1 MQAPAKKTQAEL
13 EPKKTGVVVA
23 GVTVSLAAGFVL
35 ALATLLLTKKK
46 QTSIM

>member
-35 ALATLLLTKKK
+35 ALATLLLTKRK